1 MKIILASKSK
11 RRKDLLNKLNFNF
24 EIVDSCFDESSVL
37 VDHTNPV
44 EYCLH
49 LACKKAQI
57 VSQKFPFDLII
68 GADTIVYHNK
78 IILGKPKDKN
88 DAIHQLESLSDNE
101 HIVFTGV
108 NILNKKLKINESFV
122 DSTIV
127 KFNQLNKKDILFY
140 IDNYKPFD
148 KAGSYGIQNW
158 SSIFVDKID
167 GCYYNVVGFP
177 LPKFYKLLNNIL
189 MEIK

>member
-11 RRKDLLNKLNFNF
+11 RRKDLLEKINLKF
-24 EIVDSCFDESSVL
+24 EIIDSCFDESSIS
-37 VDHTNPV
+37 VDHANP
-44 EYCLH
+44 EKYCLN
-49 LACKKAQI
+49 LACKKAQV
-57 VSQKFPFDLII
+57 VSEKFPSHLII
-68 GADTIVYHNK
+68 GSDTIVYHNK
-78 IILGKPKDKN
+78 TILGKPKDKN
-88 DAIHQLESLSDNE
+88 DAIHQLESLSNNE

-108 NILNKKLKINESFV
+108 NILNENLKINEGFV

>member
-11 RRKDLLNKLNFNF
+11 RRKDLLNKLNLNF

-37 VDHTNPV
+37 VDHTNPE

-88 DAIHQLESLSDNE
+88 DARHQLESLSDNE

-108 NILNKKLKINESFV
+108 NILNKKSKINESFV